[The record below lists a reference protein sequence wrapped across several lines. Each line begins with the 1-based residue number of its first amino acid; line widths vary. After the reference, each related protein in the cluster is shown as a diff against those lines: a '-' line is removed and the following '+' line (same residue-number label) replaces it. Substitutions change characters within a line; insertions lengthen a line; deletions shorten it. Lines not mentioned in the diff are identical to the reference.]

1 MHNLLRL
8 QLGYC
13 VYGVLICHLLWLQL
27 QIWDTAGQ
35 EKFRSITQSYYRAAH
50 GLILVYDVCS
60 QNTFDALP
68 QWITDIE
75 SFANEKVL
83 SYLVGEYF
91 TKYVQHVGQAVARS
105 SADREARGSSNP
117 TLAQWVFLKKRKR
130 VGPVVA
136 RSPADQEARDSNP
149 TLA

>member
-1 MHNLLRL
+1 MGNFKPCLLL
-8 QLGYC
+8 NHC
-13 VYGVLICHLLWLQL
+13 AKLIENSLWWSFGGLYWSCNKKVIPCQMLILARSKLKLDTLNISVFYFQL

-68 QWITDIE
+68 QWLTDIE

-83 SYLVGEYF
+83 SYLVGKHMNIKHKSHF
-91 TKYVQHVGQAVARS
+91 RC
-105 SADREARGSSNP
+105 
-117 TLAQWVFLKKRKR
+117 
-130 VGPVVA
+130 
-136 RSPADQEARDSNP
+136 
-149 TLA
+149 

>member
-1 MHNLLRL
+1 MLCFFL
-8 QLGYC
+8 QKLSSRESDFK
-13 VYGVLICHLLWLQL
+13 VLILQEYMYEFTRHKCFFCKQISSSNILCHLCYLIWFQL

-83 SYLVGEYF
+83 SYLVGWYF
-91 TKYVQHVGQAVARS
+91 TVEFFKITFFVNV
-105 SADREARGSSNP
+105 
-117 TLAQWVFLKKRKR
+117 
-130 VGPVVA
+130 
-136 RSPADQEARDSNP
+136 
-149 TLA
+149 